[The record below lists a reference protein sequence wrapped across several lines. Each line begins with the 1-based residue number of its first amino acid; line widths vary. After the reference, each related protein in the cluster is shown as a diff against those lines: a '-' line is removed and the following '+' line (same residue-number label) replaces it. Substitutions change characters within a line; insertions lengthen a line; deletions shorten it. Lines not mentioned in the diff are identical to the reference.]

1 MAKGQKPSEKSLSNL
16 HILKKGDTRTMEVS
30 RKGVEARLKK
40 AQDRATLKES
50 LKTLLKVSLKK
61 GEIVEVDEIMDLADI
76 EDINIDVQTAISIAT
91 IQRALQGD
99 IQAVQFIRDTIG
111 EKPSDKVELDQSLTI
126 ESWAKAH
133 KVKL

>member
-1 MAKGQKPSEKSLSNL
+1 MANNPNVLDNL
-16 HILKKGDTRTMEVS
+16 TSFHKGDPRA
-30 RKGVEARLKK
+30 VEAGKKSGEVRRKK
-40 AQDRATLKES
+40 AQDKATLKQS
-50 LKTLLKVSLKK
+50 LKTLLTVSLKK
-61 GEIVEVDEIMDLADI
+61 GEIVEVDEIMDLAQV

-126 ESWAKAH
+126 ESWAKNH

>member
-1 MAKGQKPSEKSLSNL
+1 MANNPNIMDNLKPF
-16 HILKKGDTRTMEVS
+16 KKGDSRAAEAGRKSGEV
-30 RKGVEARLKK
+30 RRKK
-40 AQDRATLKES
+40 AQERQTLKSS
-50 LKTLLKVSLKK
+50 LKTLLTVSLKR

-76 EDINIDVQTAISIAT
+76 ENINIDVQTAISIAT

-111 EKPSDKVELDQSLTI
+111 EKPSDKVEVDQSLTI
-126 ESWAKAH
+126 ESWAKNH